1 MCRSKRINRKEKE
14 IINIDGHPSPQQTGW
29 PPPLGA
35 GGPEFMILEAVEAG
49 MSLAQMGAAIGAAI
63 AVIGAAF
70 GIGMIGKSATESSA
84 RQPSA
89 ASNIRTSMILT
100 AAFIEGV
107 ALFAIVVCLLVV
119 LK

>member
-1 MCRSKRINRKEKE
+1 MLATILA
-14 IINIDGHPSPQQTGW
+14 I
-29 PPPLGA
+29 
-35 GGPEFMILEAVEAG
+35 ILEVSYVKGIAALAAAV
-49 MSLAQMGAAIGAAI
+49 

-70 GIGMIGKSATESSA
+70 GIGMIGKSATESIA

>member
-1 MCRSKRINRKEKE
+1 
-14 IINIDGHPSPQQTGW
+14 
-29 PPPLGA
+29 
-35 GGPEFMILEAVEAG
+35 MILEAVEAG
-49 MSLAQMGAAIGAAI
+49 MSLAQIGAAIGAAI

-70 GIGMIGKSATESSA
+70 GIGMIGKSATESIA

-89 ASNIRTSMILT
+89 AGNIRTSMILT
-100 AAFIEGV
+100 AAFIAGV

>member
-1 MCRSKRINRKEKE
+1 
-14 IINIDGHPSPQQTGW
+14 
-29 PPPLGA
+29 
-35 GGPEFMILEAVEAG
+35 
-49 MSLAQMGAAIGAAI
+49 
-63 AVIGAAF
+63 
-70 GIGMIGKSATESSA
+70 MIGKSATESIA

>member
-1 MCRSKRINRKEKE
+1 MLLS
-14 IINIDGHPSPQQTGW
+14 T
-29 PPPLGA
+29 
-35 GGPEFMILEAVEAG
+35 ILDAVSYVPG
-49 MSLAQMGAAIGAAI
+49 LAAIAAAV

-70 GIGMIGKSATESSA
+70 GIGMIGKSATESIA

-89 ASNIRTSMILT
+89 AGNIRTSMILT

-119 LK
+119 LQ

>member
-1 MCRSKRINRKEKE
+1 MMNKRGHHVISLLRQLLIIKITNE
-14 IINIDGHPSPQQTGW
+14 I
-29 PPPLGA
+29 
-35 GGPEFMILEAVEAG
+35 MILEAVEAG
-49 MSLAQMGAAIGAAI
+49 MSLAQIGAAIGAAI

-70 GIGMIGKSATESSA
+70 GIGMIGKSATESIA

-119 LK
+119 LQ

>member
-1 MCRSKRINRKEKE
+1 MVIHPPTNRMA
-14 IINIDGHPSPQQTGW
+14 SPFGGW
-29 PPPLGA
+29 GA
-35 GGPEFMILEAVEAG
+35 ITMILEAVAAG
-49 MSLAQMGAAIGAAI
+49 ASLAQVGAAIGAAI

-70 GIGMIGKSATESSA
+70 GIGMIGKSATESIA

-100 AAFIEGV
+100 ASCIEGA
-107 ALFAIVVCLLVV
+107 ALFAIVVCLLIA